1 MKLSIDQD
9 VRDFHV
15 SKTILESF
23 IDTVFQEKQTQTI
36 LVKIFLVVLGS
47 SLITLSSYITIPL
60 YPVPVT
66 AQTLVILLIGLS
78 YGSHLAFLTIGCYLL
93 QGAMGMPVFAGGAAG
108 LPTLIGPTGGYL
120 VGFLAAGVLLGALA
134 SRGFGKTFVTTLIAM
149 VAGNIVIYGCGA
161 IWLAQFIGIESA
173 VNNGVLPFLYG
184 DLLKILIAAALL
196 PAAWRILSKF
206 K

>member
-1 MKLSIDQD
+1 
-9 VRDFHV
+9 
-15 SKTILESF
+15 
-23 IDTVFQEKQTQTI
+23 
-36 LVKIFLVVLGS
+36 
-47 SLITLSSYITIPL
+47 
-60 YPVPVT
+60 
-66 AQTLVILLIGLS
+66 
-78 YGSHLAFLTIGCYLL
+78 
-93 QGAMGMPVFAGGAAG
+93 MPVFAGGATG

-149 VAGNIVIYGCGA
+149 VAGNIVIDGCGA
-161 IWLAQFIGIESA
+161 IWLAKFIGIESA

-196 PAAWRILSKF
+196 PTTWRILSKF

>member
-23 IDTVFQEKQTQTI
+23 IDTASQEKRTQTS

-78 YGSHLAFLTIGCYLL
+78 
-93 QGAMGMPVFAGGAAG
+93 
-108 LPTLIGPTGGYL
+108 
-120 VGFLAAGVLLGALA
+120 
-134 SRGFGKTFVTTLIAM
+134 
-149 VAGNIVIYGCGA
+149 
-161 IWLAQFIGIESA
+161 
-173 VNNGVLPFLYG
+173 
-184 DLLKILIAAALL
+184 
-196 PAAWRILSKF
+196 
-206 K
+206 

>member
-1 MKLSIDQD
+1 MKLSIDRG

-23 IDTVFQEKQTQTI
+23 IDTVFQEKRKQTS

-78 YGSHLAFLTIGCYLL
+78 YGSHLAFLTIC
-93 QGAMGMPVFAGGAAG
+93 
-108 LPTLIGPTGGYL
+108 
-120 VGFLAAGVLLGALA
+120 
-134 SRGFGKTFVTTLIAM
+134 
-149 VAGNIVIYGCGA
+149 C
-161 IWLAQFIGIESA
+161 
-173 VNNGVLPFLYG
+173 
-184 DLLKILIAAALL
+184 
-196 PAAWRILSKF
+196 
-206 K
+206 

>member
-23 IDTVFQEKQTQTI
+23 IDAVFQEKRTQTS

-93 QGAMGMPVFAGGAAG
+93 
-108 LPTLIGPTGGYL
+108 
-120 VGFLAAGVLLGALA
+120 
-134 SRGFGKTFVTTLIAM
+134 
-149 VAGNIVIYGCGA
+149 
-161 IWLAQFIGIESA
+161 
-173 VNNGVLPFLYG
+173 
-184 DLLKILIAAALL
+184 
-196 PAAWRILSKF
+196 
-206 K
+206 

>member
-1 MKLSIDQD
+1 
-9 VRDFHV
+9 
-15 SKTILESF
+15 
-23 IDTVFQEKQTQTI
+23 
-36 LVKIFLVVLGS
+36 
-47 SLITLSSYITIPL
+47 
-60 YPVPVT
+60 
-66 AQTLVILLIGLS
+66 
-78 YGSHLAFLTIGCYLL
+78 
-93 QGAMGMPVFAGGAAG
+93 MGMPVFAGGAAG
-108 LPTLIGPTGGYL
+108 LPALIGPTGGYL

-184 DLLKILIAAALL
+184 DLLKILIAATLL

>member
-23 IDTVFQEKQTQTI
+23 IDTVFKEKRTQTS
-36 LVKIFLVVLGS
+36 LAKIFLVVLGS

-78 YGSHLAFLTIGCYLL
+78 YGSHLAFLTN
-93 QGAMGMPVFAGGAAG
+93 P
-108 LPTLIGPTGGYL
+108 
-120 VGFLAAGVLLGALA
+120 
-134 SRGFGKTFVTTLIAM
+134 
-149 VAGNIVIYGCGA
+149 
-161 IWLAQFIGIESA
+161 
-173 VNNGVLPFLYG
+173 
-184 DLLKILIAAALL
+184 
-196 PAAWRILSKF
+196 
-206 K
+206 

>member
-23 IDTVFQEKQTQTI
+23 IDTVFKEKRTQTS
-36 LVKIFLVVLGS
+36 LAKIFLVVLGS

-78 YGSHLAFLTIGCYLL
+78 S
-93 QGAMGMPVFAGGAAG
+93 
-108 LPTLIGPTGGYL
+108 
-120 VGFLAAGVLLGALA
+120 
-134 SRGFGKTFVTTLIAM
+134 S
-149 VAGNIVIYGCGA
+149 
-161 IWLAQFIGIESA
+161 
-173 VNNGVLPFLYG
+173 
-184 DLLKILIAAALL
+184 
-196 PAAWRILSKF
+196 
-206 K
+206 